1 MSLLSTTSRR
11 SFATIVVATYMEG
24 FLLSR
29 AAYARIVHE
38 YPDFRRYIQAVARL
52 RLKREAAHASAH
64 ASTHASERG
73 AVATDTRDTGRML
86 ELPEPGRAGIVLL
99 EKLEGATSF
108 SNGSA
113 PQAAAAA
120 LPLTKQ
126 DRAGS
131 WRTTNPIQP

>member
-52 RLKREAAHASAH
+52 RLKREAAHASA
-64 ASTHASERG
+64 HASERG

-131 WRTTNPIQP
+131 WRTTDPI

>member
-52 RLKREAAHASAH
+52 RLKREAAH

-131 WRTTNPIQP
+131 WRSTDPI

>member
-52 RLKREAAHASAH
+52 RLKREAAHAS
-64 ASTHASERG
+64 THASERG

-113 PQAAAAA
+113 PQAAAA

-131 WRTTNPIQP
+131 RRSTNPV

>member
-1 MSLLSTTSRR
+1 MSLLSDTSRR
-11 SFATIVVATYMEG
+11 SRATVVVATYMEG

-52 RLKREAAHASAH
+52 RLKREAG
-64 ASTHASERG
+64 HASERG
-73 AVATDTRDTGRML
+73 AVATDTRGTGRM
-86 ELPEPGRAGIVLL
+86 ELPEPGRAGVVLL
-99 EKLEGATSF
+99 EQLEGATSF

-113 PQAAAAA
+113 PQAAAA

-131 WRTTNPIQP
+131 WRGTNPT